1 MVITCRFYVMEEFW
15 CILEVLV
22 FIDQVSFIESSRI
35 LVLKWSFK
43 RNFSFFLIFILLSKI
58 IIIVKDV
65 DNFDIIIDSS

>member
-1 MVITCRFYVMEEFW
+1 MEEFW